1 VLFELKTPRKI
12 FCFFALLGAGACT
25 SAHNHIDDFEALE
38 PAVVMEAPLPDE
50 RRSGSYDVQQVRH
63 GKYLVELLTC
73 GSCHT
78 DGALIGEPDSSRQ
91 LAGSDIGIAW
101 SNPLENKYPG
111 VIYPSN
117 LTSDA
122 ATGIGS
128 WSDDEVLEMIR
139 YGIDRHGRQ
148 QLPVMPW
155 PAYTKLND
163 EDARSIVAYLRSLAA
178 VQHRVPD
185 NAEPG
190 TKAKAPY
197 VHFGVYRSR
206 NLN

>member
-1 VLFELKTPRKI
+1 M
-12 FCFFALLGAGACT
+12 
-25 SAHNHIDDFEALE
+25 D
-38 PAVVMEAPLPDE
+38 APLPDE
-50 RRSGSYDVQQVRH
+50 HRSGSYDARQVRH
-63 GKYLVELLTC
+63 GKYLVEILTC

-101 SNPLENKYPG
+101 SNPLENKFPG

-117 LTSDA
+117 LTSDM

-148 QLPVMPW
+148 QLSVMPW
-155 PAYTKLND
+155 PAYTKLTD
-163 EDARSIVAYLRSLAA
+163 EDAQSIVAYLRSLAA
-178 VQHRVPD
+178 IQHRVPD
-185 NAEPG
+185 NVEPG

-206 NLN
+206 K